1 MSSLFLALL
10 RDHRRH
16 PWNVLL
22 SILGVALG
30 VAVVVGVDLAN
41 SSASRAFELS
51 LDAVSGRATHQVLG
65 GPAGLDEAVYT
76 RLRLAGVRDSAPVV
90 EGHVRIRGET
100 LTLLGL
106 DPFAEAPFRSY
117 AAGLQGGGMTGL
129 ITSGDG
135 VALSRRAAHRLGL
148 EAGEDFTLEVLGER
162 QRVTLETVLDHDDP
176 ALDGILVADIAH
188 AQGLLDRVGRLD
200 RIDLIL
206 KDRAAVQRVR
216 ALLPPGA
223 DLVRTEG
230 RNEATLQLAR
240 AFQVNLA
247 AMSLLALLVGGFLV
261 YNTMIFSVL
270 RRRRLLA
277 LLRMQGMTGGELGR
291 RVMAEA
297 LVVGLVGTLLGLLAG
312 TFIGRFLLQ
321 MVTRTISDMYFV
333 LSVTGLALS
342 PWVLLKGLA
351 LGLGATAVAA
361 LGPAW
366 EAARVSP
373 RDALSRSHL
382 ERRVGRLI
390 PWLGLAGVGLMALGL
405 ALILWPSRSLV
416 LGFVALFTLILGYA
430 LLVPPGLMAL
440 SRGLAPVMGG
450 VFGAMGRM
458 AARGVS
464 AGLSRSALAVA
475 ALAVAVSATIGV
487 GVMVSS
493 FRTTVDD
500 WLGQTLQG
508 DVYVSAPGRSSLGLN
523 PLLPDAARPRLQALE
538 AVQAV
543 STARRVPVQSPRGT
557 LELMAVDPA
566 PRTPEGYRFRSG
578 ERRAAW
584 EALARRDAVIVS
596 EPLAWRLQLYTGDR
610 LTLRTDRGLR
620 DFEIVGVVQ
629 EYGSDRGLV
638 TIHRDRYDRYW
649 DDPGV
654 ASLALF
660 LDPGIPRA
668 RALADVRE
676 AVAGLDDPVLVTPTG
691 EIREEAMAVFDRT
704 FAITHVLR
712 LLTVGV
718 AFVGVLSA
726 LMALQ
731 LERAREHAVLRATGV
746 TPRELGAMVALQ
758 SVLLGLAAGLFA
770 IPLGLLMSDVLIDV
784 INRRSFGWSM
794 AHSVPWGVLADG
806 LWLAVA
812 AALLAGAYPGYRM
825 SRARPAEHLREE

>member
-1 MSSLFLALL
+1 MSGLVLALL

-65 GPAGLDEAVYT
+65 GPAGLDEADYT
-76 RLRLAGVRDSAPVV
+76 RLRRAGVRDSAPVV
-90 EGHVRIRGET
+90 EGHVQIRGET

-117 AAGLQGGGMTGL
+117 AAGVREDGL
-129 ITSGDG
+129 TDLLTARDG
-135 VALSRRAAHRLGL
+135 VALSRRTADRLGI
-148 EAGEDFTLEVLGER
+148 APGERFSLEVRGRTR
-162 QRVTLETVLDHDDP
+162 QVTLEAVLEEDDP
-176 ALDGILVADIAH
+176 ALDGILVADIAQ
-188 AQGLLDRVGRLD
+188 AQVLLDRVGRLD

-206 KDRAAVQRVR
+206 EDPAAVDRVR
-216 ALLPPGA
+216 DLLPPGA
-223 DLVRTEG
+223 DLVRTAQ
-230 RNEATLQLAR
+230 RNEATLQMAR
-240 AFQVNLA
+240 AFQVNLT
-247 AMSLLALLVGGFLV
+247 AMSLLALLVGGFLI

-291 RVMAEA
+291 RVMGEA
-297 LVVGLVGTLLGLLAG
+297 LLVGLMGTLLGLLAG

-333 LSVTGLALS
+333 LSVTGLAVS
-342 PWVLLKGLA
+342 PWVVLKGLA

-373 RDALSRSHL
+373 RDALRGSHL

-390 PWLGLAGVGLMALGL
+390 PWLALAGAGLMGLGL
-405 ALILWPSRSLV
+405 ALILWPSRSLL
-416 LGFVALFTLILGYA
+416 LGFAALFTLILGYA
-430 LLVPPGLMAL
+430 LIVPLGLTALARGMA
-440 SRGLAPVMGG
+440 SPMAK
-450 VFGAMGRM
+450 VFGAMGRL
-458 AARGVS
+458 AARGVT
-464 AGLSRSALAVA
+464 AGLSRSGLAVA
-475 ALAVAVSATIGV
+475 ALTVAVSATIGV

-508 DVYVSAPGRSSLGLN
+508 DVYVSAPGRSGLGMN
-523 PLLPDAARPRLQALE
+523 PVLPEVARDRLEDLDAVHAL
-538 AVQAV
+538 
-543 STARRVPVQSPRGT
+543 STARRVHVQSPRGT

-566 PRTPEGYRFRSG
+566 PQTPGGYRFRAG
-578 ERRAAW
+578 ERQAAW
-584 EALARRDAVIVS
+584 RDLARRDAVIVS
-596 EPLAWRLQLYTGDR
+596 EPLAWRLQLDMGDR
-610 LTLRTDRGLR
+610 LTLRTDRGPR

-654 ASLALF
+654 ASLGLF
-660 LDPGIPRA
+660 LDPGIPPDT
-668 RALADVRE
+668 ALEAIRE
-676 AVAGLDDPVLVTPTG
+676 AVAGLDAPVLVTPTG
-691 EIREEAMAVFDRT
+691 EIRKEAMAVFDRT

-770 IPLGLLMSDVLIDV
+770 IPLGLIMSDVLIDV

-806 LWLAVA
+806 LWLAVL
-812 AALLAGAYPGYRM
+812 AALLAGVYPGYRM